1 MDERRRVE
9 NDAVG
14 RRKRLQTLTS
24 SAPPSQE
31 PRVTA
36 TVCAWVEESLDR
48 GPDPPE
54 RRAERI
60 RTARRSVVRYVALQ
74 FDEPVLDVDCRRDR

>member
-1 MDERRRVE
+1 
-9 NDAVG
+9 
-14 RRKRLQTLTS
+14 
-24 SAPPSQE
+24 
-31 PRVTA
+31 VTA

-74 FDEPVLDVDCRRDR
+74 FDEPGLDVDCRRDR